1 MKDPFAERTAVVV
14 LIGPFAERTEVQR
27 RERKRRVDRDAN
39 MVAMRCRIK
48 QSYRRQLKNEGEKN
62 KKVSAV
68 LFEVVP
74 DYWRNLAENR

>member
-39 MVAMRCRIK
+39 MVNCDEVSRIK
-48 QSYRRQLKNEGEKN
+48 RYRRQLKNEGQKN
-62 KKVSAV
+62 KKVSSV
-68 LFEVVP
+68 L
-74 DYWRNLAENR
+74 L

>member
-39 MVAMRCRIK
+39 IVT
-48 QSYRRQLKNEGEKN
+48 SNEVSDKA
-62 KKVSAV
+62 VSA
-68 LFEVVP
+68 
-74 DYWRNLAENR
+74 ATQK